1 MAAES
6 ARHSPI
12 QVFPVLRRYTNHAL
26 HSGNWLVL
34 PRLAGTRLQIA
45 GGQNPHA
52 DIRRRS
58 AVRPRSTEMPRPE
71 KLSQLE
77 LLERHKRIPKKTQET
92 LSKMISRRFA
102 ELCGVTHSD
111 GHQAR
116 QAAKTFPHAVQLH
129 LKQGSDHE
137 PQLEK
142 ADS

>member
-1 MAAES
+1 
-6 ARHSPI
+6 
-12 QVFPVLRRYTNHAL
+12 
-26 HSGNWLVL
+26 
-34 PRLAGTRLQIA
+34 
-45 GGQNPHA
+45 
-52 DIRRRS
+52 
-58 AVRPRSTEMPRPE
+58 MPRPE